1 MPAIAKKLD
10 AQDISAVAS
19 YIEGLHAADAAG
31 AAAPAATAQ

>member
-1 MPAIAKKLD
+1 
-10 AQDISAVAS
+10 VAS